1 MITRSNKKIR
11 KNVRRLPREVQATLP
26 SWVKCT
32 DPISDEILEQV
43 QHTIATWLINLIWWL
58 EDFYRGWITEDIIRP
73 GTVGIDID
81 SPILATNFP
90 TIGKGMYG
98 YDPYEGGQ
106 QYRLR
111 DLSTRSYG
119 VTGKSDDLVR
129 EKADFDSL
137 RDKIMALP
145 HLKSQNLSNIQIRKN
160 LSYFIRHLVTHTKVS
175 TVVKGGYMSVM
186 FDDGTSSF
194 DRDTASTPRTSLRQL
209 ECPLFFTLDSQNHD
223 RGPDFREEIDIL
235 HARRAVRGAPRV
247 RLGVESAFRALNSRI
262 NRICGIN
269 ELERR
274 TRPREHVDRRLDI
287 DNAKK
292 HYSKYIND
300 LTGTTHKGRYGWTPS
315 SRD

>member
-32 DPISDEILEQV
+32 DPISDEILVQV

-73 GTVGIDID
+73 GKVGIDID

-111 DLSTRSYG
+111 DLSTRAYG
-119 VTGKSDDLVR
+119 VTGKSKDLVR

-186 FDDGTSSF
+186 FDDGHH
-194 DRDTASTPRTSLRQL
+194 PRPNDIKVINLGS
-209 ECPLFFTLDSQNHD
+209 CPLFFTLDSQND
-223 RGPDFREEIDIL
+223 NEYGPDFREEIDIL
-235 HARRAVRGAPRV
+235 HARRATARAPRV

-287 DNAKK
+287 DNNKK
-292 HYSKYIND
+292 GYSKYIND

-315 SRD
+315 PRD

>member
-11 KNVRRLPREVQATLP
+11 RNLRRLPREVQATLP

-32 DPISDEILEQV
+32 DPISDEILVQV

-58 EDFYRGWITEDIIRP
+58 EDFYLFFITEDIIRP
-73 GTVGIDID
+73 GKVGIDID

-111 DLSTRSYG
+111 DLSTRASREGRG
-119 VTGKSDDLVR
+119 VT
-129 EKADFDSL
+129 KADFDSL

-186 FDDGTSSF
+186 FDDGHH
-194 DRDTASTPRTSLRQL
+194 PRPNEDKVINLGS
-209 ECPLFFTLDSQNHD
+209 CPLFFTLDSQND
-223 RGPDFREEIDIL
+223 NEDGPDFREDLDIL
-235 HARRAVRGAPRV
+235 HARRFASDIRGAPRV

-274 TRPREHVDRRLDI
+274 TRPREHVDRRLD
-287 DNAKK
+287 
-292 HYSKYIND
+292 